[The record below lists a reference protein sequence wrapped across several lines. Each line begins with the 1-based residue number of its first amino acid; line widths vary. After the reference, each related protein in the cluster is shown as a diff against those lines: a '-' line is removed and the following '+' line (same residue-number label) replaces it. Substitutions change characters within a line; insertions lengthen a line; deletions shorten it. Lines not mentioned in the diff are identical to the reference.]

1 MPVATTI
8 LLITAATDL
17 RLCYSRLERVRTSLR
32 NSDCD
37 AKFTGRHRT
46 LAEYGRPLSAR
57 DEVTKWESQL
67 NMMHIDLPAL
77 PRFADTHQARGLET
91 RVQSHVAKGW
101 NFIFDHSDS

>member
-67 NMMHIDLPAL
+67 NMMVGRYSP
-77 PRFADTHQARGLET
+77 PVG
-91 RVQSHVAKGW
+91 
-101 NFIFDHSDS
+101 SDSVLVKFRRRLGEPSI